1 MIGTVVGAA
10 MSASV
15 ALAQVVP
22 PDDVQP
28 PPWRG
33 QFSTTSQ
40 FWLFNTP
47 DLLVQPDG
55 PIPAHGGLPPGAPWL
70 PSTRL
75 TVQPLGPW
83 IQSDQSGRIG
93 IWPLSGTM
101 NVIVDNHPEPNPV
114 KYMWVQVVWQDIPGL
129 PHTGPELSGFN
140 PLAST
145 PLTAVGPVDLGFGWF
160 ETTYKW
166 EIRPNP
172 RDEFFILGGNINV
185 DQLLIDTWCIPEPGT
200 GLLTVLGGGLLL
212 VFRRRRQR

>member
-1 MIGTVVGAA
+1 
-10 MSASV
+10 
-15 ALAQVVP
+15 
-22 PDDVQP
+22 
-28 PPWRG
+28 
-33 QFSTTSQ
+33 
-40 FWLFNTP
+40 
-47 DLLVQPDG
+47 
-55 PIPAHGGLPPGAPWL
+55 
-70 PSTRL
+70 
-75 TVQPLGPW
+75 
-83 IQSDQSGRIG
+83 
-93 IWPLSGTM
+93 M

-212 VFRRRRQR
+212 GSGGAASVDRRQPIGPLADAGITHEPVSRFVLWGHGSAFCHWVRITLPGGKSYTMTPVLLLKELVRFLCRVVVLPVVAGAALPSPEAVVIP